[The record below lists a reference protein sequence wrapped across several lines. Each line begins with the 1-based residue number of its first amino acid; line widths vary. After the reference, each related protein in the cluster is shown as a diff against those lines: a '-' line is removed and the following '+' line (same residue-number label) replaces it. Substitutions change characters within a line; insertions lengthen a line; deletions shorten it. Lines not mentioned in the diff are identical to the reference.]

1 MGKSG
6 KTLFDQLREEAEASS
21 ARRSVSTSIYLRWII
36 IICSCVVLALLL
48 PGNGG
53 HKDRGVYDQTLL
65 GTTWTNERVIAEYAF
80 SVPKPPSVLQAQ
92 REAARRLSPVVF
104 ARSGH
109 PVWLTKEN
117 ITNAIKRQDKA
128 FQRELLQYVDDIG
141 TRLSDRYIVDNV
153 RTRVKG
159 TASIVRNDDGSET
172 IVNATQIA
180 DKQTEIDAIL
190 LSLAITNDQAHKIL
204 KLILDTTIQSTI
216 VFDTLA
222 TETMSA
228 DAERSV
234 ATTQEIVRRG
244 DILVSKGQRVDEP
257 TLARLSAYR
266 LAQYARTSS
275 PFSALVAL
283 GSLAHAAL
291 IISFL
296 AMYLFLLRPASF
308 ERNGQLAFLLFL
320 PTLTGALGW
329 ISVHIDTALPIEY
342 LIIVPALS
350 MVVSLLFEERTAIVA
365 TLAMS
370 LAVGA
375 SRGDDYSIAVVLL
388 VGGVFGIYSS
398 RSVQSRTQIFTSII
412 AIIIS
417 LVVATLA
424 IDLERGIPVSMMWP
438 KVLLASANGIL
449 SPLITFAVIIAF
461 ERVFNVATDMR
472 LDEFDNLNHPLLKKL
487 NERAPGTYQHTLA
500 VARLSE
506 AAAVAIGANSLLTRV
521 GALFHDIGKIEKS
534 EYFVENQIS
543 IENKHDRLTPKK
555 SAAIIRQHVQD
566 GIELANE
573 YGIPDRISKFIPM
586 HHGTILIKHFYATA
600 ADEALLKE
608 IAIDENDYRYPGPKP
623 DSKESAIVMLADA
636 VEALSRLVNTHQR
649 NEVDAAIR
657 SIIVDRLTDG
667 QLNNTPLTM
676 NDLDVIANSFAKN
689 LIGMSHQRIAYKG
702 VREQSDD
709 SV

>member
-1 MGKSG
+1 MGKTG
-6 KTLFDQLREEAEASS
+6 KTLFDQLREEAEASAS
-21 ARRSVSTSIYLRWII
+21 RPSVSTSVYLRWII
-36 IICSCVVLALLL
+36 IIASCIVLAMLL

-53 HKDRGVYDQTLL
+53 HTDRGVGDQTLL
-65 GTTWTNERVIAEYAF
+65 GTTWTNEHVVAEYAF
-80 SVPKPPSVLQAQ
+80 SVPKPPSVLQAL
-92 REAARRLSPVVF
+92 REDARRRSPAIY
-104 ARSGH
+104 ARSANESR
-109 PVWLTKEN
+109 LTANN
-117 ITNAIKRQDKA
+117 INNAIRRQDKII
-128 FQRELLQYVDDIG
+128 QQELLRYVDDIES
-141 TRLSDRYIVDNV
+141 RLSNRFIVDS
-153 RTRVKG
+153 RTARPKG
-159 TASIVRNDDGSET
+159 TAAIIRSDDGTET
-172 IVNATQIA
+172 IVSSAQIV
-180 DKQTEIDAIL
+180 DKQSEIDAIL
-190 LSLAITNDQAHKIL
+190 LRLALSNDQAHKIL
-204 KLILDTTIQSTI
+204 KLILDTTLQSTI
-216 VFDTLA
+216 VFDSLA
-222 TETMSA
+222 TESLAA

-234 ATTQEIVRRG
+234 ATTQEIIRKG
-244 DILVSKGQRVDEP
+244 DVIVSKGQRVDEP
-257 TLARLSAYR
+257 TLTRLSAYR
-266 LAQYARTSS
+266 LAQYTRSSS
-275 PFSALVAL
+275 PFSGLVAL

-291 IISFL
+291 IISFI
-296 AMYLFLLRPASF
+296 AMYLALLRPASF
-308 ERNGQLAFLLFL
+308 ERNGQLAFLLAL

-329 ISVHIDTALPIEY
+329 LSVHIDTASPIEY

-375 SRGDDYSIAVVLL
+375 SRGDDYSITVVLL

-412 AIIIS
+412 AIVIG

-424 IDLERGIPVSMMWP
+424 IDLERGMPVSMMWP
-438 KVLLASANGIL
+438 KVLLASANGIM

-472 LDEFDNLNHPLLKKL
+472 LDEYDNLNHPLLKKL

-506 AAAVAIGANSLLTRV
+506 AGAAAIGANALLARV

-566 GIELANE
+566 GIELARE
-573 YGIPDRISKFIPM
+573 YGIPDRIAKFIPM
-586 HHGTILIKHFYATA
+586 HHGTILIRHFYARA

-608 IAIDENDYRYPGPKP
+608 AAIDENDYRYPGPKP
-623 DSKESAIVMLADA
+623 DSKESAIVMIADA
-636 VEALSRLVNTHQR
+636 VEALSRLVDTGNR
-649 NEVDAAIR
+649 DEVETAVR

-667 QLNNTPLTM
+667 QLTDTPLTM
-676 NDLDVIANSFAKN
+676 HDLDVISKTFSKN

-702 VREQSDD
+702 VQDQTD
-709 SV
+709 NSV

>member
-1 MGKSG
+1 
-6 KTLFDQLREEAEASS
+6 
-21 ARRSVSTSIYLRWII
+21 
-36 IICSCVVLALLL
+36 
-48 PGNGG
+48 
-53 HKDRGVYDQTLL
+53 
-65 GTTWTNERVIAEYAF
+65 
-80 SVPKPPSVLQAQ
+80 
-92 REAARRLSPVVF
+92 
-104 ARSGH
+104 
-109 PVWLTKEN
+109 
-117 ITNAIKRQDKA
+117 
-128 FQRELLQYVDDIG
+128 
-141 TRLSDRYIVDNV
+141 
-153 RTRVKG
+153 
-159 TASIVRNDDGSET
+159 
-172 IVNATQIA
+172 
-180 DKQTEIDAIL
+180 
-190 LSLAITNDQAHKIL
+190 
-204 KLILDTTIQSTI
+204 
-216 VFDTLA
+216 
-222 TETMSA
+222 
-228 DAERSV
+228 
-234 ATTQEIVRRG
+234 
-244 DILVSKGQRVDEP
+244 
-257 TLARLSAYR
+257 
-266 LAQYARTSS
+266 
-275 PFSALVAL
+275 
-283 GSLAHAAL
+283 
-291 IISFL
+291 
-296 AMYLFLLRPASF
+296 
-308 ERNGQLAFLLFL
+308 
-320 PTLTGALGW
+320 
-329 ISVHIDTALPIEY
+329 
-342 LIIVPALS
+342 
-350 MVVSLLFEERTAIVA
+350 
-365 TLAMS
+365 MS

-412 AIIIS
+412 AIVIS

-461 ERVFNVATDMR
+461 ERMFNVATDMR
-472 LDEFDNLNHPLLKKL
+472 LDEYDNLNHPLLKKL

-500 VARLSE
+500 VARLAE
-506 AAAVAIGANSLLTRV
+506 AGAVAIGANALLARV

-573 YGIPDRISKFIPM
+573 YGLPERISKFIPM

-623 DSKESAIVMLADA
+623 DTKESAIVMLADA
-636 VEALSRLVNTHQR
+636 VEALSRLVDTNR
-649 NEVDAAIR
+649 RDEVDAAIR
-657 SIIVDRLTDG
+657 SIIVDRITDG

-676 NDLDVIANSFAKN
+676 NDLDVIADAFAKN